1 MLTFVTLSM
10 LFNSHNLIVSSN
22 QDQRYKTSAAE
33 NMLSLYDRKF
43 KKVYYMYLFGFDIEL
58 DLVKTLLTFFSFI

>member
-1 MLTFVTLSM
+1 MLTFVMLSM

-22 QDQRYKTSAAE
+22 QNQRYKISATE

-43 KKVYYMYLFGFDIEL
+43 TTMYLFGFDIEL
-58 DLVKTLLTFFSFI
+58 DLVKTTNIFSFI

>member
-43 KKVYYMYLFGFDIEL
+43 TTMYLFGFDIEL
-58 DLVKTLLTFFSFI
+58 DLVKTTNIFSFI